1 MNEPSKRRVLP
12 LLGAAWIALA
22 AVHGALQLLAPRSV
36 IGDALLPFWARVSLL
51 ATEGVAISILLLLA
65 ALPYRLLLL
74 AEARHSP
81 RLRLA
86 LPVARCLLTAVIL
99 LALAASWSTFW
110 LSGQFLDRQGLQ
122 FTVANLSSVFGYA
135 VRIHPFLV
143 YGMPWLLLGVSIAA
157 CEAFPR
163 WARSLPP
170 LAGRGVQR
178 LAIAGVALA
187 FAAAASGEV
196 GHRFAKEKITDT
208 ATGAVYSGDDLYRLR
223 RDRNAGPLT
232 HFVARSF
239 GSRDPFEDDAP
250 AVPAPLLRRPIE
262 SMEQYLL
269 KVDLERL
276 KRWNVIVILID
287 SLRAD
292 QLRAAGGPREVMPRI
307 EALAREGRVFSDCV
321 TQASHTDYAA
331 PAVFSSHYPLRAR
344 DVYRYPKDPAY
355 PRVMI
360 YDVLKALGWRTALFS
375 SQNEEWGQMLNYLQT
390 GGLDVLF
397 HSKSGGVSDGATKE
411 RPAFAGTLDDSVTIE
426 ESMKWIDASP
436 GAPFFLY
443 LNLQNS
449 HLPYDVPRDFQRRF
463 GPKEIDFK
471 ISVGWFPKEKAEIVK
486 DVYADSLAY
495 VDTLLDRMFRR
506 LQERGLW
513 DRTLLVVTGDHGE
526 AFYEHGSAAH
536 ANGVYDEVIRV
547 PLVVCAPG
555 LEAGRD
561 GRPAQLI
568 DVAPGVFHLLGL
580 PPHPSFQ
587 GEDLFAPA
595 PRTDRV
601 RFTVCDT
608 PWKTH
613 LGVYRSGFK
622 LIRDGD
628 LGASILYDLRLDP
641 GEKADATTAH
651 PEIARDLRSRLAE
664 WRRAQLEYYENPLR
678 QGCEYPPVVRDP

>member
-1 MNEPSKRRVLP
+1 MDEPSKRRVLP

-22 AVHGALQLLAPRSV
+22 AVHGTLQLLAPRSV
-36 IGDALLPFWARVSLL
+36 VGDALLPFWARVTLL
-51 ATEGVAISILLLLA
+51 ATEGAALSILLLLA
-65 ALPYRLLLL
+65 ALSYRLLLL
-74 AEARHSP
+74 AVGRLSP

-86 LPVARCLLTAVIL
+86 LPAARCLLTAAAL

-122 FTVANLSSVFGYA
+122 FTFSNFSSVFGYA

-143 YGMPWLLLGVSIAA
+143 YGMPWLLLGISVAA

-163 WARSLPP
+163 WVRTLPP
-170 LAGRGVQR
+170 AAGTILQR
-178 LAIAGVALA
+178 LAISGIALS

-196 GHRFAKEKITDT
+196 GRRFAKEKITDS
-208 ATGAVYSGDDLYRLR
+208 ATGTVYSLDDLYRLR
-223 RDRNAGPLT
+223 RDRNTGPLT
-232 HFVARSF
+232 HFVTRSF
-239 GSRDPFEDDAP
+239 GWKDPFEDDEP

-262 SMEQYLL
+262 SMEQYLS
-269 KVDLERL
+269 KVDRDRL
-276 KRWNVIVILID
+276 NRWNVIVILID

-292 QLRAAGGPREVMPRI
+292 QLRASGGSREVMPRI
-307 EALAREGRVFSDCV
+307 EALAREGRVFADCV

-397 HSKSGGVSDGATKE
+397 HSKSGGVSDDATKE
-411 RPAFAGTLDDSVTIE
+411 RPAFAGTLDDSVTIA
-426 ESMKWIDASP
+426 ESLKWIDASP

-495 VDTLLDRMFRR
+495 VDTLLDGLFRR
-506 LQERGLW
+506 LEERGLW
-513 DRTLLVVTGDHGE
+513 DRTLVVVTGDHGE

-536 ANGVYDEVIRV
+536 ANGVYEEVIRV
-547 PLVVCAPG
+547 PLVVRAPR

-561 GRPAQLI
+561 DRPAQLI

-580 PPHPSFQ
+580 PVHPSFQ
-587 GEDLFAPA
+587 GEDLFAPR
-595 PRTDRV
+595 PRADRV
-601 RFTVCDT
+601 RYTICDT

-613 LGVYRSGFK
+613 LAVYRSGFK

-641 GEKADATTAH
+641 GEKTDASAAH

-664 WRRAQLEYYENPLR
+664 WRRAQLEYYDNPLR
-678 QGCEYPPVVRDP
+678 HRCEYPPQLREP

>member
-1 MNEPSKRRVLP
+1 MNESSNRRVLP
-12 LLGAAWIALA
+12 LLAAAWIALA
-22 AVHGALQLLAPRSV
+22 AVHAALQLMAPRSV
-36 IGDALLPFWARVSLL
+36 VGDALLPFWARVSLL
-51 ATEGVAISILLLLA
+51 ATEGAAISILLLLA
-65 ALPYRLLLL
+65 AVPYRLLLL
-74 AEARHSP
+74 AGG
-81 RLRLA
+81 RLPLQFRPA
-86 LPVARCLLTAVIL
+86 VPAARCLLTAVVL

-122 FTVANLSSVFGYA
+122 FTFSNFSSVFGYA

-143 YGMPWLLLGVSIAA
+143 YGMPWLLLGVSIAV

-163 WARSLPP
+163 WYRTLPP
-170 LAGRGVQR
+170 AVGTVVQR
-178 LAIAGVALA
+178 LAIGGVALA
-187 FAAAASGEV
+187 FTGTALGEA
-196 GHRFAKEKITDT
+196 GHRFAKEKITDP
-208 ATGAVYSGDDLYRLR
+208 ATGSVYSGDDLYRLR

-232 HFVARSF
+232 HLVTRTF
-239 GSRDPFEDDAP
+239 GSKDPFEDDAP
-250 AVPAPLLRRPIE
+250 AAPAPLVRRPIE
-262 SMEQYLL
+262 SMEQYLS
-269 KVDLERL
+269 KVDRDRV
-276 KRWNVIVILID
+276 KPWNVIVILID

-292 QLRAAGGPREVMPRI
+292 QLRAAGGTREVMPAI
-307 EALAREGRVFSDCV
+307 EALALEGRVFADCV

-344 DVYRYPKDPAY
+344 DVYRYPKNPAY

-390 GGLDVLF
+390 GGLEVLF
-397 HSKSGGVSDGATKE
+397 HSKSGGVSEDASKE
-411 RPAFAGTLDDSVTIE
+411 RPAFAGTLDDSVTIA

-449 HLPYDVPRDFQRRF
+449 HLPYDVPRDFPRRF
-463 GPKEIDFK
+463 GPREIDFK
-471 ISVGWFPKEKAEIVK
+471 ISVGWFPREKAEIVK

-495 VDTLLDRMFRR
+495 VDTLLDRLFRR
-506 LQERGLW
+506 LKDRGLW
-513 DRTLLVVTGDHGE
+513 DRTLVVVTGDHGE

-547 PLVVCAPG
+547 PLVFRAPG
-555 LEAGRD
+555 LEPGRD

-580 PPHPSFQ
+580 PVHPSFQ
-587 GEDLFAPA
+587 GEDLFAPE
-595 PRTDRV
+595 PRADRV
-601 RFTVCDT
+601 RYTICDT

-613 LGVYRSGFK
+613 IGIYRSGFK

-628 LGASILYDLRLDP
+628 LGSSILYDLKLDP
-641 GEKADATTAH
+641 GEKADATAAH

-664 WRRAQLEYYENPLR
+664 WRRAQLDYYDNPLR
-678 QGCEYPPVVRDP
+678 QSCEYPPLLRDP